1 MRVMDSFFH
10 AHLLATEMY
19 QSVIKH
25 DTGLHIDL
33 GSMRHWNYADETAVP
48 LDSKDLEL
56 VTGDVLFSTCVYNSM
71 GKNKATPFGR
81 STFDEMCLNM
91 VGTELDTADKHY
103 GVAFSCEGT
112 VWSGE
117 LGDHQS
123 ALNIHAPETLL
134 ETSSDCWS
142 KLGHGLDC
150 TEHNLVLK
158 ARSVEVESSMG
169 ATHVASATTVTAAI
183 AIAIFQQVL

>member
-1 MRVMDSFFH
+1 
-10 AHLLATEMY
+10 
-19 QSVIKH
+19 
-25 DTGLHIDL
+25 
-33 GSMRHWNYADETAVP
+33 
-48 LDSKDLEL
+48 
-56 VTGDVLFSTCVYNSM
+56 
-71 GKNKATPFGR
+71 
-81 STFDEMCLNM
+81 MCLNM
-91 VGTELDTADKHY
+91 IGTEVDTADKHY

-142 KLGHGLDC
+142 KLGHGVDC

-158 ARSVEVESSMG
+158 ARSVEAEASMG
-169 ATHVASATTVTAAI
+169 ATHVASATTVAAAI